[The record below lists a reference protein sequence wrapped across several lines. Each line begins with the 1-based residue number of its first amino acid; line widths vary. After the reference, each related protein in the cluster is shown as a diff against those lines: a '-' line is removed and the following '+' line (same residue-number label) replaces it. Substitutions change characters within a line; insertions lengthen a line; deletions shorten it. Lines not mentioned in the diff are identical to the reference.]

1 MNIQTLTKNYKE
13 RFVEF
18 NKRIEE
24 IGTDTKRKARLG

>member
-13 RFVEF
+13 RFVAF

-24 IGTDTKRKARLG
+24 IGTYTKKKATLG